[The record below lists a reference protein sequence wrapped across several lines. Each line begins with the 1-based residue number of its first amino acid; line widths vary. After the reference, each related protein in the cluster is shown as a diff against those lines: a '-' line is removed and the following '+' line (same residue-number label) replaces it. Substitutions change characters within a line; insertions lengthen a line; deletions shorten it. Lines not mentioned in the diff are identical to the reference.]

1 MGGGDTPEDI
11 CGAFKQALN
20 QSWKSTAKYAVLI
33 ADAPCHGKKY
43 HSCDDSYPNGDP
55 NGLQPEKQI
64 EEFVKRGI
72 NLYGIK
78 ITNTTDKMYEIF
90 SEVYQNQAKTPMCI
104 GNLGQNT
111 KSFGFYIASTVTAT
125 LSASVVNSDVSYIK
139 RALK

>member
-11 CGAFKQALN
+11 CGAFEQALN
-20 QSWKSTAKYAVLI
+20 QSWNSTAKYAVLI
-33 ADAPCHGKKY
+33 TDAPCHGKKY
-43 HSCDDSYPNGDP
+43 HACD
-55 NGLQPEKQI
+55 

-78 ITNTTDKMYEIF
+78 ITNITDKMYEIF

-125 LSASVVNSDVSYIK
+125 LSASVINSDVSYIK